1 MTDSCFGK
9 DIRRTHFV
17 DDLTMFY
24 DMVVLDIASCD
35 SAVSVDHHLACS
47 ACETLLGF
55 SCRQPQRVHSQSMSC
70 VSSWCCALARAN
82 GMSPELRHPSTSWP
96 NIVLLRRPPGTI
108 HDCVPASG
116 RGPRL
121 SRHSLFVLFFFLF
134 FSSSSFSS
142 ILPGSETGIVEHTK
156 GSVHPSLCA
165 QNPVSGQRLQ
175 KRAICT

>member
-55 SCRQPQRVHSQSMSC
+55 SCRQPQRVHSQSVSC
-70 VSSWCCALARAN
+70 VSSWCCEVARAN
-82 GMSPELRHPSTSWP
+82 GMSPELRHPNTSWP
-96 NIVLLRRPPGTI
+96 NIVLLHRPPGTI

-116 RGPRL
+116 RGNLPHL
-121 SRHSLFVLFFFLF
+121 SGHPLLSFFFF
-134 FSSSSFSS
+134 FSSSSLYSNSNSF
-142 ILPGSETGIVEHTK
+142 
-156 GSVHPSLCA
+156 
-165 QNPVSGQRLQ
+165 
-175 KRAICT
+175 